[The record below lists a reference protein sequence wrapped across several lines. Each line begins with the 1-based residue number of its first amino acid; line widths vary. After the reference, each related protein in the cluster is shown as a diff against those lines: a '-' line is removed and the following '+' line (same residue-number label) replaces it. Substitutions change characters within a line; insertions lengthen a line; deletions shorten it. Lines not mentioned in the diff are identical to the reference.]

1 MNVEALQTKYLII
14 DWEIY
19 TKGTR
24 SIWNVI
30 GVDIL
35 SKVHH
40 FFNDML
46 KSFDRDDLV
55 RLWILVKEKFN
66 LTKPTDDKEREIW
79 VEVHHVSIEK
89 GIDIYMLVEKEYPL
103 SGNLHRCW
111 LQALGG

>member
-55 RLWILVKEKFN
+55 RLWSLVKEKFN
-66 LTKPTDDKEREIW
+66 LTEPTYDKEREIW
-79 VEVHHVSIEK
+79 VELKRLFKPDTDDDYGSFKSIFM
-89 GIDIYMLVEKEYPL
+89 I
-103 SGNLHRCW
+103 
-111 LQALGG
+111 